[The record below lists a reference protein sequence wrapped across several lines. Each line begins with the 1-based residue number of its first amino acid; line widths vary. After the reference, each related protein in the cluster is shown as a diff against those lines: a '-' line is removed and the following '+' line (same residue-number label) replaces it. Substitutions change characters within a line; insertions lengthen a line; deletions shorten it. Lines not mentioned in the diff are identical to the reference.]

1 MTFIGG
7 IYRKSSPHKSTEL
20 FEIDPA
26 WMPGTS
32 QNDGTLWNQS
42 RMRGTLIVLDNH
54 GVLFYFNWKSKNR
67 RRLYLVSREKNTNGK
82 CYKYRFLRAHLT
94 QSRYKCF
101 LKCSLHSSCHSE
113 IQNGHHQGYLLEIWN
128 METYSPWELQNCTLM
143 FIW

>member
-26 WMPGTS
+26 WMHGTS

-94 QSRYKCF
+94 NHGTNVSWNVLYTVHVILKSKMATIKDICLRY
-101 LKCSLHSSCHSE
+101 
-113 IQNGHHQGYLLEIWN
+113 EIWKHILYGN
-128 METYSPWELQNCTLM
+128 YK
-143 FIW
+143 IVH